1 MTSLHQTEPVT
12 IEAPFVRQLAR
23 MERLEKITVFAFVVP
38 AVVLLVCLFVYPL
51 AVFLLKSIFD
61 PNFTPE
67 HYIRAFTR
75 PVYLRIF
82 RITFEASILTTV
94 GALVLGYPLAYLFA
108 NVSQNVRTVLLP
120 VVLFPFWT
128 SILVR
133 MYAWMAL
140 LGHNGVINQLLMQ
153 GDIISEPLPML
164 FNRFS
169 VLVGMI
175 HFMLPYMVL
184 TLYSVMSGIPKQLIQ
199 AAAGLG
205 APPWKRFVRVYLPL
219 SMPGVGAGCLLV
231 FIIAV
236 AFFVTPALLG
246 GVKDTMI
253 SQVIEQEISE
263 AFNWGFA
270 AALSTILIVVTTTL
284 YLIYNR
290 IMSVERIHGERA
302 I

>member
-1 MTSLHQTEPVT
+1 MAELVSQAAAATVERPY
-12 IEAPFVRQLAR
+12 IKQLAR
-23 MERLEKITVFAFVVP
+23 LERWEKLTVFAFVVP
-38 AVVLLVCLFVYPL
+38 AVVLLLCLFVYPICT
-51 AVFLLKSIFD
+51 FLLNSVFD
-61 PNFTPE
+61 PSFTTE
-67 HYIRAFTR
+67 HYVKAFTR

-82 RITFEASILTTV
+82 RITFEVSILTTL
-94 GALVLGYPLAYLFA
+94 GALLIGYPVAYLFA
-108 NVSQNVRTVLLP
+108 HVPATTRNILLP

-140 LGHNGVINQLLMQ
+140 LGHNGVINQLLIQ
-153 GDIISEPLPML
+153 GSILSSPLPML

-175 HFMLPYMVL
+175 HFMLPYMIL
-184 TLYSVMSGIPKQLIQ
+184 TLYSVMSGIPKELTQ
-199 AAAGLG
+199 AAASLG
-205 APPWKRFVRVYLPL
+205 APPYKQFLRVYLPL

-231 FIIAV
+231 FILAV

-253 SQVIEQEISE
+253 SQVIQTEIE
-263 AFNWGFA
+263 ETFNWGFG
-270 AALSTILIVVTTTL
+270 AALSTLLMVVTTTL

-290 IMSVERIHGERA
+290 FMSLERIHGE
-302 I
+302 